1 MFYPIFKK
9 IFHDRIEAEKRA
21 SFIDGKYQNQKEYN
35 DLAAKERESDTAFK
49 LEKAIGKKAIFI
61 PNEWMD
67 PSFLIITGMTTIS
80 NSNIPVHEAYDVLNE
95 VSTIAFVDSIYLA
108 DEQMVLAMLK
118 LNPFERWNMS
128 AGKVYLN
135 NMWTKTYPL
144 NEEDVTSSDVL
155 EAKLRQVNF
164 I

>member
-9 IFHDRIEAEKRA
+9 IFHDHIEAEKHA
-21 SFIDGKYQNQKEYN
+21 SFINGQHQRQKER
-35 DLAAKERESDTAFK
+35 DERDQVVEEFNLS
-49 LEKAIGKKAIFI
+49 EAIGKKAIYV

-67 PSFLIITGMTTIS
+67 PSFLIITGITTITKS
-80 NSNIPVHEAYDVLNE
+80 NRLVHEAYDVLKD
-95 VSTIAFVDSIYLA
+95 VKTFAFVNSIYLA

-128 AGKVYLN
+128 AGKVYFN
-135 NMWTKTYPL
+135 NMWTKSYPL
-144 NEEDVTSSDVL
+144 NDEDVTKPDVL